1 MFYHRTGWSQ
11 NIANDFNIF
20 QLSWLAFNLVSVHA
34 LPMWCSAWAPPLAS
48 SVMEPLWPGDEVPVT
63 WWEWKNDKNGTT
75 SWHRDI
81 LALNESVHKT
91 RKCWHGVKPS
101 KQRPGVRK
109 MPKVEQSKIGLPEL
123 DLCFLYTSVSC
134 LPNPENCKFWTIL
147 TCDVLGDT
155 LEPAPLC
162 ADFWNFQCLTRSRRC
177 CFGTPQHT
185 KRQRMYNG
193 TELTLSQAQDYQY
206 FTFYF
211 FYLFLFTANRME

>member
-1 MFYHRTGWSQ
+1 VLTWSKAKQ
-11 NIANDFNIF
+11 
-20 QLSWLAFNLVSVHA
+20 
-34 LPMWCSAWAPPLAS
+34 
-48 SVMEPLWPGDEVPVT
+48 T
-63 WWEWKNDKNGTT
+63 
-75 SWHRDI
+75 
-81 LALNESVHKT
+81 KT
-91 RKCWHGVKPS
+91 
-101 KQRPGVRK
+101 PGVRK

-193 TELTLSQAQDYQY
+193 TELTLSQAQDFQY
-206 FTFYF
+206 FTFYLFYF
-211 FYLFLFTANRME
+211 FFLQQTEWNNFHRAIMNYNILIIIYYSFIKRFL